1 MVEHDFLCH
10 YGTKGMKWG
19 IRRYQNK
26 DGSLTAE
33 GRARY
38 GGERAEKYRAKLLKK
53 AEKLANSKNQIKRV
67 KGNEAIKNI
76 RNASNDELAKELM
89 NRRAT
94 QKTLAAGSATL
105 SAAMNTANVAK
116 NNPQDTFIDIA
127 NKGVPVTRGQQI
139 VGSYI
144 ISVGSS
150 AIGSFMSSGKAYDS
164 AVINKYANVKV
175 VNSKRK

>member
-33 GRARY
+33 GRERY
-38 GGERAEKYRAKLLKK
+38 GGEHAEKYRSKLLKR
-53 AEKLANSKNQIKRV
+53 AEKLAKSRNETKRI
-67 KGNEAIKNI
+67 KGNEAIRNI
-76 RNASNDELAKELM
+76 KNASNDELAKELM

-94 QKTLAAGSATL
+94 QKTMAAGSAAL
-105 SAAMNTANVAK
+105 SAAMNTANVARS
-116 NNPQDTFIDIA
+116 NPQDTFIDIA
-127 NKGVPVTRGQQI
+127 YKGIPVTRGQQI

-144 ISVGSS
+144 VSVGSS
-150 AIGSFMSSGKAYDS
+150 AIGSLMVSGKAYDS